1 MLVET
6 VVVGSTSS
14 GCSRWDFIKRTGDLM
29 GKIDTLSDAERL
41 ILSNQYQI
49 LEKVDPDNA
58 KDYAQSRR
66 TVEEGF
72 AAFYGD
78 LFLAID
84 DELSPSECRYVF
96 DVLDMYRM
104 LNRSYDQLP
113 DKSGIDA
120 DDLKFPGFDG
130 NNETRL
136 LSLAEYLRDRD
147 RYTDLLLKDVD
158 LNSHSMTKDLY
169 QNMLLKYED
178 KKARLLSKQEVIEII
193 S

>member
-1 MLVET
+1 
-6 VVVGSTSS
+6 
-14 GCSRWDFIKRTGDLM
+14 M